1 MILLEKNFLNATLVN
16 SDNVMSCLDYPEAW
30 AHLNKIRFN
39 THRCQVTDLSL
50 GNTSSH
56 T

>member
-1 MILLEKNFLNATLVN
+1 MILEKKNLNARLVN
-16 SDNVMSCLDYPEAW
+16 SDNVMSCLEYPEAQ
-30 AHLNKIRFN
+30 AHLNKMCFN
-39 THRCQVTDLSL
+39 THKCQVTDLSL